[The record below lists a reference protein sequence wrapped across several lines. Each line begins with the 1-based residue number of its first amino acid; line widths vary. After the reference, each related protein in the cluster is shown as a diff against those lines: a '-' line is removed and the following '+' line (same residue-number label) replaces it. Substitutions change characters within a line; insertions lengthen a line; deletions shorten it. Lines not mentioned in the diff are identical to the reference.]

1 MWPVSDVRTC
11 VFRAFQERLQDL
23 ELARKM
29 VSICDQIARMMQI
42 GWHFCQ
48 SSGFSLKVFYEISI
62 VHYTESL

>member
-1 MWPVSDVRTC
+1 M
-11 VFRAFQERLQDL
+11 FQERLQDL

-29 VSICDQIARMMQI
+29 VSICDQTARMMQV

-48 SSGFSLKVFYEISI
+48 YSVFSLKVFFNISI